1 MVLSPPCPSQEGTE
15 PGPSMGTSAG
25 NNTGG
30 LVGLQGPGEGLC
42 VPPMSMEQGRVR
54 AGGLGSGKLGAV
66 GIN

>member
-42 VPPMSMEQGRVR
+42 VPPMSMEQ
-54 AGGLGSGKLGAV
+54 AG
-66 GIN
+66 